1 MLFCELCL
9 HSRYRKQIKILIVDI
24 FPGWARTWGNAP
36 WAGWWTPG
44 SANWGAGGR
53 NLRGAWGPGGPRSS
67 WTVPRQGK
75 FSR

>member
-1 MLFCELCL
+1 M
-9 HSRYRKQIKILIVDI
+9 KILIVDI